1 MCLIRYVL
9 SAALVVHLATSL
21 ENPCVTKNMTIM
33 SGSSFKSLV
42 EPGNCGRA
50 NVNESEFR
58 TAPSIILHNSG
69 SKTKDKYTLMVMR
82 EKKNIHDQFELM
94 WLLSNISPLTNSLTA
109 NKTRTTFFPYTP
121 LTANGTGKYWVL
133 AFLQN
138 TKNGLLSVGLKSTEY
153 ANFWP
158 QIWIQ
163 RNSKWI
169 QKLVGGLV
177 FTVYPAKTKPRTRS
191 ANGTGMNYTNNTDV
205 FPSWISTNGLGMN
218 YTNSTAFFSNWTG
231 TANGT
236 GRNQTNMYPNHT
248 NPVYPAPAPMP
259 PHGGG
264 YIPQPVPPQ
273 GGSYPSQPVPPHGGS
288 YYPPPPPPQ
297 GGGYFPPPVP
307 PHSGGYPPQPNPPP
321 NTVIHHHYVKDKKK
335 KGGASAVT
343 AILPL
348 VIGLA
353 WATYQL

>member
-177 FTVYPAKTKPRTRS
+177 FTVYPAKTKPR
-191 ANGTGMNYTNNTDV
+191 
-205 FPSWISTNGLGMN
+205 
-218 YTNSTAFFSNWTG
+218 
-231 TANGT
+231 
-236 GRNQTNMYPNHT
+236 

>member
-177 FTVYPAKTKPRTRS
+177 FTVYPAKTKPRT
-191 ANGTGMNYTNNTDV
+191 
-205 FPSWISTNGLGMN
+205 
-218 YTNSTAFFSNWTG
+218 G